1 MPGRSHEVIA
11 LTLYSRPGCHLCDEM
26 KTVIN
31 RVAESTPLHLEE
43 IDISSNAD
51 LEERYG
57 LEIPVLF
64 VAGKKAGGG
73 KNRRGFWGGG
83 GGKPEGGGGEGG
95 GGEAGREERFFPLPR
110 PPSPPS

>member
-1 MPGRSHEVIA
+1 VIA

-31 RVAESTPLHLEE
+31 RVGQSTPLYLEE
-43 IDISSNAD
+43 IDISSSAD

-64 VAGKKAGGG
+64 VAGKKAAKYRIGEEEL
-73 KNRRGFWGGG
+73 RRVL
-83 GGKPEGGGGEGG
+83 
-95 GGEAGREERFFPLPR
+95 AGRAG
-110 PPSPPS
+110 